1 MKARCT
7 IVLLLIV
14 LVGFSAWAEE
24 TEARL
29 SLGGFGI
36 GLLSVGTY
44 ADHVAALLGGGLLAD
59 YTPHRFGRIGF
70 NAQLQ
75 GAASIPSSG
84 SLIGSGSSVAALIG
98 LHWRL
103 TAAPRLALQPS
114 LSYGVWLHFVDAAA
128 DAAEPLPQDWYLD
141 QALQLSVAAR
151 WLVGRGEIDVAPT
164 YTLLPERDALVQLL
178 GLRVG
183 ALYRIR

>member
-1 MKARCT
+1 MKARFAL
-7 IVLLLIV
+7 VLLLVV
-14 LVGFSAWAEE
+14 LVGFPARAEE

-44 ADHVAALLGGGLLAD
+44 ADYVAAVLGGGLLAE
-59 YTPHRFGRIGF
+59 YTPHRFGRIGV

-84 SLIGSGSSVAALIG
+84 SLIGSGSSVAALFG
-98 LHWRL
+98 LHWRFSV
-103 TAAPRLALQPS
+103 APNIAIQPS
-114 LSYGVWLHFVDAAA
+114 LGYGVWLHIVDAAA
-128 DAAEPLPQDWYLD
+128 DAAEPLPQDRYLD
-141 QALQLSVAAR
+141 QVLQLSVAAR
-151 WLVGRGEIDVAPT
+151 WLVGRGEIDFAPT
-164 YTLLPERDALVQLL
+164 YTVLPERDALLQLL